1 MVKESFRF
9 QEDPDQLIIDGED
22 LQLIITFKSD
32 RYREIVSKT
41 RRLAMEYD
49 IKELFRRVSYEN
61 PEFRDGLNSMFGV
74 LLMADLPA
82 VEWKDQADYLL
93 K

>member
-1 MVKESFRF
+1 MVKDSFKF
-9 QEDPDQLIIDGED
+9 DNEKNQLLIDGEHME
-22 LQLIITFKSD
+22 LVITFKSD

-61 PEFRDGLNSMFGV
+61 PEFRDGLNNMFGV
-74 LLMADLPA
+74 LLMADLPSS
-82 VEWKDQADYLL
+82 EWKKQTDYLL

>member
-1 MVKESFRF
+1 MVKDSFKF
-9 QEDPDQLIIDGED
+9 DNEKNQLLIDGEHME
-22 LQLIITFKSD
+22 LVITFKSD

-74 LLMADLPA
+74 LLMADLPSS
-82 VEWKDQADYLL
+82 EWKKQTDYLL